1 MSSRES
7 NMVPSPLNVGLVVS
21 HSRSS
26 DRESLLSL
34 TRQLVKDVAP
44 ELERSTGRRWRF
56 HSSEPMQLKSDERRH
71 AGDFLGEA
79 SLRLVE
85 GSFDLVVIL
94 TDVPLISRRERI
106 VFGLVSPLART
117 LVLSTH
123 RLRDVNTR
131 GMLAQNSAEVRWN
144 AAALLLHLIG
154 QGIGANSR
162 RGSTGAMAPFMYEPR
177 REGVPEFERRDQMS
191 RLASKFIEQEHQ
203 VRGHWQ
209 ELRVHMLSAC
219 RHPRLILKSLLRNRA
234 PLLTLR
240 MPGLATAA
248 VAPVFVLVFS
258 AEFWDAGLGM
268 TPRTAWAYAGISI
281 IAATFY
287 LSFAQRLFLPRK
299 QSAHLPEHLAVA
311 NVVIFLSMLL
321 AVIGLFVMVA
331 LLALAIE
338 LWVFPPDLISTWPTL
353 DDQGVGFADLLR
365 IAIFISTVGVTTG
378 ALAGGMQRRQVMRQ
392 MALFQTEV

>member
-1 MSSRES
+1 
-7 NMVPSPLNVGLVVS
+7 MVSSPLDVGLVFS
-21 HSRSS
+21 HSQSS
-26 DRESLLSL
+26 DREALLSMS
-34 TRQLVKDVAP
+34 RQLVKDVVP
-44 ELERSTGRRWRF
+44 ELERATGRRWRF
-56 HSSEPMQLKSDERRH
+56 HMSEPMQLKSDERRH
-71 AGDFLGEA
+71 AGDFLDEA

-85 GSFDLVVIL
+85 GSFDLVIIL

-131 GMLAQNSAEVRWN
+131 GMLPQDSHEVRWN

-154 QGIGANSR
+154 KGMGASSR
-162 RGSTGAMAPFMYEPR
+162 SGSSGAMTPFRYDPHR
-177 REGVPEFERRDQMS
+177 QTVPLFEHEDQMS
-191 RLASKFIEQEHQ
+191 RLASKFIEREHR
-203 VRGHWQ
+203 VSGRWQ
-209 ELRVHMLSAC
+209 ELSVHLLSAW
-219 RHPRLILKSLLRNRA
+219 RHPRLIMEALLRNRA
-234 PLLTLR
+234 PFLPLR

-268 TPRTAWAYAGISI
+268 TPRTAWAYAAISI
-281 IAATFY
+281 IAATLY
-287 LSFAQRLFLPRK
+287 LCFAQHLFLPRK
-299 QSAHLPEHLAVA
+299 QSPRLPEHLAVA

-353 DDQGVGFADLLR
+353 EDQGVGFPDLLR